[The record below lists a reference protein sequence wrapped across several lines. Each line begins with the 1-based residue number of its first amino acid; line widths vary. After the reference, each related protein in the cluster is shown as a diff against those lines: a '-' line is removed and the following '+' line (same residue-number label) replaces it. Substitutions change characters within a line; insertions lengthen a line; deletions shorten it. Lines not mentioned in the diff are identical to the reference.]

1 MTMNRAQGASRR
13 AWAAIIALLWL
24 CISAPSST
32 AAEEAFTHQ
41 LSALQA
47 GDFAEKE
54 AAVHALEAL
63 DDERVLPLLKALL
76 AGDLHY
82 LKGSGR
88 LVFAKETGGGGRRA
102 GPGGGGARGGAGR
115 RGGK

>member
-32 AAEEAFTHQ
+32 AAEEAFTQQ

-47 GDFAEKE
+47 GEFAEKE

-63 DDERVLPLLKALL
+63 DVERVLPLLKALL

-82 LKGSGR
+82 LKGCGCVVFV
-88 LVFAKETGGGGRRA
+88 LVFVGGFWFFVSL
-102 GPGGGGARGGAGR
+102 RGEALGMVVR
-115 RGGK
+115 CVLF

>member
-1 MTMNRAQGASRR
+1 MTMKRAQGASRR

-32 AAEEAFTHQ
+32 AAEEAFTQQ

-54 AAVHALEAL
+54 AAVDDGAEMHNHNNAMMAAHARRLAPCA
-63 DDERVLPLLKALL
+63 RFIVKAVCFLFGWGGFD
-76 AGDLHY
+76 AQRDCEWVRS
-82 LKGSGR
+82 SG
-88 LVFAKETGGGGRRA
+88 
-102 GPGGGGARGGAGR
+102 
-115 RGGK
+115 